1 MSHSRE
7 NYHSRSAGY
16 ASFTVNDCLISK
28 SLRDENHADMKVD
41 EEDDEAGSFSVQGES
56 AMRLRCGGM
65 TSKRSAA
72 REVMSE
78 RQHNERHSKYDYG
91 YRRSASTNISC
102 D

>member
-7 NYHSRSAGY
+7 DYQSGSAGY
-16 ASFTVNDCLISK
+16 APFTVNDCLTSK
-28 SLRDENHADMKVD
+28 SLRDENHVDKKVCLSND
-41 EEDDEAGSFSVQGES
+41 N
-56 AMRLRCGGM
+56 AMRVGCGGM

-78 RQHNERHSKYDYG
+78 RQHNERHSKYDHG
-91 YRRSASTNISC
+91 YRSAASTNISC